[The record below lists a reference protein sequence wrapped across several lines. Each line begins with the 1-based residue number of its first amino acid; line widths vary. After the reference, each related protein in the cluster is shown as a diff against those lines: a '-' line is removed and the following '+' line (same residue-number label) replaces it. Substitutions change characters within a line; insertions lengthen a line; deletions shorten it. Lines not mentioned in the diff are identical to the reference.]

1 MAPVVNPDSPIVV
14 VRLANEISNIYHIE
28 YGQPKSNSQII
39 GKKRIANENT
49 KFVLGDIPL
58 EPTDKYKYLGYIQNS
73 KNNNEDHLKQ
83 IKGKVE
89 AAYQKMMAL
98 VGNSNFSMV
107 EMETILKVV
116 EACILPI
123 ITYSG
128 EIWEIN
134 NNVFKE
140 INTIMDKIL
149 KRVLKVPITTPREAL
164 YFETNLLDAESI
176 IKKNRISMEHRILTG
191 NNQTLK
197 QIIRIKEKNS
207 WAEQNKKLK
216 WTLE

>member
-1 MAPVVNPDSPIVV
+1 
-14 VRLANEISNIYHIE
+14 
-28 YGQPKSNSQII
+28 
-39 GKKRIANENT
+39 
-49 KFVLGDIPL
+49 
-58 EPTDKYKYLGYIQNS
+58 
-73 KNNNEDHLKQ
+73 
-83 IKGKVE
+83 
-89 AAYQKMMAL
+89 
-98 VGNSNFSMV
+98 MV

-164 YFETNLLDAESI
+164 YFETSLLDAESI

-216 WTLE
+216 MDLGIEESDLLESKYHIKNVIRKKTKEHQMKKLMTTAENK